1 MEEYKK
7 SCRPIIY
14 IDESGFAHDMPRN
27 YGYSLKGERCFGVHD
42 WGAKGRT
49 NAIGALLGKELLTI
63 GLFESNIN
71 TEAFSAWVKQELLPI
86 LPPQSIV
93 VMDNAS
99 FHKGKWL
106 RENIELKGHILE
118 YLPPYSPDLNPIEH
132 KWAQAKLLRR
142 KYNCNMDQLFT
153 QFSL

>member
-1 MEEYKK
+1 
-7 SCRPIIY
+7 
-14 IDESGFAHDMPRN
+14 MPRN
-27 YGYSLKGERCFGVHD
+27 YGYSVKGERCFGIRD

-49 NAIGALLGKELLTI
+49 NAIGALLGKKLLTV

-71 TEAFSAWVKQELLPI
+71 TEAFNAWVKQELLLF
-86 LPPQSIV
+86 LPSHSVII
-93 VMDNAS
+93 MDNAS

-132 KWAQAKLLRR
+132 KWAQAKLIRR
-142 KYNCNMDQLFT
+142 KYNCDIDQLFT
-153 QFSL
+153 QFNL